1 MPSFQHPKRSFGPNE
16 LTDLDVAFD
25 VAWSKLSGSVHDPRK
40 VDAIKDILRR
50 QIVQVARAG
59 VTGSENISALAL
71 DYMPP
76 LNAAFSRTKPGRHV

>member
-1 MPSFQHPKRSFGPNE
+1 MASSKQSKHSFGPNE

-25 VAWSKLSGSVHDPRK
+25 VAWAKLSGSVHDPKK
-40 VDAIKDILRR
+40 VDAVKNTLRR

-59 VTGSENISALAL
+59 ITGSENISALAL

-76 LNAAFSRTKPGRHV
+76 LNASFAGPKARRHV